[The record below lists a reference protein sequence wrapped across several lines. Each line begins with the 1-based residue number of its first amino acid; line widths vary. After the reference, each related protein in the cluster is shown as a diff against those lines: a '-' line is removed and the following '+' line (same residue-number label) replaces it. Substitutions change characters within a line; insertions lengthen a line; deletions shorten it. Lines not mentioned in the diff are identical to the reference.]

1 MILRICLYDFKQNLF
16 KNKCISEVPKKAAHV
31 QNKEKTIC
39 HSKCSKMFLIVSLL
53 SPPPTLHGEKGEEE
67 KTGRA
72 CISKSLPISHLCAD
86 IRHSAKFICFQKFQ
100 DRSLL
105 RLLVGSD
112 FLKKCLLT
120 LEQSLIFHK
129 NSGLQFL

>member
-1 MILRICLYDFKQNLF
+1 MSKINKKQFAIANAV
-16 KNKCISEVPKKAAHV
+16 KC
-31 QNKEKTIC
+31 
-39 HSKCSKMFLIVSLL
+39 LIVSPL

-100 DRSLL
+100 DGPLL
-105 RLLVGSD
+105 SLLVGSE
-112 FLKKCLLT
+112 FFKNCLLT
-120 LEQSLIFHK
+120 L
-129 NSGLQFL
+129 NNP